1 MKILDDK
8 NTFEYIKQTN
18 CSVARYGDGEVM
30 CFMLGNSGIK
40 NRLFEQSFSE
50 SLRKELLETFFDN
63 NQDLLLCIFPCLTQQ
78 EIDRLVNFTNPG
90 SVELGKKLN
99 YAFNY
104 LLRAE
109 GLKKP
114 NLLGDAF
121 CFRKNRCNQEDL
133 KEHEEILKEY
143 FLNKKVLIVSSDLND
158 INLDYFQCKEEDHIL
173 IPSSNAY
180 SYIDEIESK
189 IIEKNKIKHYDVTVI
204 SAGPTATVLVNRL
217 LKHKIRSFDVGQIK
231 RWCKE

>member
-40 NRLFEQSFSE
+40 NNLFEQSYSE
-50 SLRKELLETFFDN
+50 NLKQELLETFFSNDPR
-63 NQDLLLCIFPCLTQQ
+63 LLLCIFPCLTQQ

-99 YAFNY
+99 YAFNH
-104 LLRAE
+104 LFKIE
-109 GLKKP
+109 PSKKP
-114 NLLGDAF
+114 DLLGDAF
-121 CFRKNRCNQEDL
+121 CFRKNRCNQQDLEDH
-133 KEHEEILKEY
+133 KELLKEY
-143 FLNKKVLIVSSDLND
+143 FLNKKILLVSSDVED
-158 INLDYFQCKEEDHIL
+158 INLEYFKCKEADHIL

-180 SYIDEIESK
+180 SCIDEIESK
-189 IIEKNKIKHYDVTVI
+189 IIEKNKVKHYDIAVI